1 METIVEEE
9 ASSQPPGSQR
19 NPLECSPPAPARAQ
33 RRARPI
39 RRVPGKDPKPSAQR
53 GSPAEQP
60 RRSSRPVT
68 PRTFP
73 QLFLFPHLRGKPRR
87 AAEPSAFQRQHFP
100 RSTLE
105 DWADWHWQLK
115 NRLRTVG
122 DLGRILKLTDDER
135 KALARHRGHLPAA
148 ITPYYASL
156 MDPENPA
163 QPIRRAVVPVLAEFV
178 RTPGEADDPL
188 AEDHT
193 SPVPGLVHRYPDR
206 VLFLTTDHCAVNC
219 RYCTRSRVI
228 DHGEMAPDPRRWDRA
243 IEYVERSPAVRDVL
257 LSGGDPLTLPDER
270 LDYLLGRLRRIR
282 HVEVVRIGTKS
293 PAVLPQRIT
302 PQFVRMLRR
311 YHPLWMSIHFMHP
324 DELTPEVQQACSR
337 LADAGI
343 PLGSQ
348 TVLLKGINDSVPVM
362 KRLVQGLLRARVRP
376 YYLYQCDPI
385 TGSERFR
392 THVEKG
398 LEIIQGLRGF
408 TSGYAV
414 PHFVV
419 DAPAGGGKIALL
431 PEAVVGREGSDVI
444 LRNYEGKLF
453 RYPEPAGEAPSSVWP
468 LLPQPTCG

>member
-1 METIVEEE
+1 METLVEEDS
-9 ASSQPPGSQR
+9 SSQPPGSKR
-19 NPLECSPPAPARAQ
+19 NSLEKNPPAPARSN
-33 RRARPI
+33 RRAV
-39 RRVPGKDPKPSAQR
+39 RRNTSQETGAASARGKAL
-53 GSPAEQP
+53 EQP
-60 RRSSRPVT
+60 RRSARPVT
-68 PRTFP
+68 PSTFP
-73 QLFLFPHLRGKPRR
+73 QLFLFPHLRGQPRR
-87 AAEPSAFQRQHFP
+87 HAVPSEFQAKHFP
-100 RSTLE
+100 GSTVE

-115 NRLRTVG
+115 NRLRTVA
-122 DLGRILKLTDDER
+122 DLERIVQLSAPER
-135 KALARHRGHLPAA
+135 EALARRRGHLPAS

-156 MDPENPA
+156 MDPKDA
-163 QPIRRAVVPVLAEFV
+163 DQAIRRAVIPVAAEFI
-178 RTPGEADDPL
+178 RTQGEEDDPL
-188 AEDHT
+188 GEDHT

-206 VLFLTTDHCAVNC
+206 VLFLTTDHCSVNC

-228 DHGEMAPDPRRWDRA
+228 DHGEMAPDPKRWDRA
-243 IEYVERSPAVRDVL
+243 IEYIERTPTVRDVL

-282 HVEVVRIGTKS
+282 HVEVLRIGTKS
-293 PAVLPQRIT
+293 PAVLPQRVT
-302 PQFVRMLRR
+302 PQFTRMLRR
-311 YHPLWMSIHFMHP
+311 YHPLWMSLHFMHP
-324 DELTPEVQQACSR
+324 AELTPEVQQACGR

-348 TVLLKGINDSVPVM
+348 TVLLKGINDSVEVM
-362 KRLVQGLLRARVRP
+362 KKLVQGLLRCRVRP

-392 THVEKG
+392 TNVEKG

-431 PEAVVGREGSDVI
+431 PDAVLGRDGRDLV

-453 RYPEPAGEAPSSVWP
+453 RYPEPAEESPSTTWP
-468 LLPQPTCG
+468 LIPQPACS